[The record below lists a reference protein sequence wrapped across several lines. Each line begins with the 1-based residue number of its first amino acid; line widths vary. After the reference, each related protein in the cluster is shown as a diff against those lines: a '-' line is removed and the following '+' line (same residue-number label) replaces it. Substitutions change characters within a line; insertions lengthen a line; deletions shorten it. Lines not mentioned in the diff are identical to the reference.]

1 MRKSF
6 KIYDSSNLLHEYQFV
21 VARVAFAINQGLCQT
36 LYKWCIFS
44 PKIRPF
50 HFLNKSLFIRINQ
63 LVIFYYEKMWK
74 VVMEEKFQKKIQNFA
89 CHLNSFCIYYLLRK
103 GVSGGNMIL
112 CWHKKI
118 PSGVL
123 KISTHNNLI
132 KMTHIVKSYASKKL
146 LFTWTKLLWSSF
158 WENFCQ
164 ENLRPK

>member
-74 VVMEEKFQKKIQNFA
+74 VEKFCSSFEF
-89 CHLNSFCIYYLLRK
+89 FCIYVLPRK

-112 CWHKKI
+112 CWHKKF

-158 WENFCQ
+158 WEYFCQ
-164 ENLRPK
+164 ENLRPE